1 MTCAVPGCEKPALR
15 RVWCGVHYRRWLRTG
30 NPTLTYRAAPG
41 ATADERLRHH
51 GWTVTESDC
60 WEWAGHRTG
69 RGYGRIGVSGRL
81 MYSHR
86 LAYEAWVG
94 PIPDGM
100 HVLHRCDNPPCINP
114 AHLFLGTDAENVRD
128 RDGKG
133 RTARGAATRT
143 NTVINID
150 IARTMREEAATM
162 TVGAIA
168 EKHGVKRELAR
179 RAILNITWQEEEV

>member
-1 MTCAVPGCEKPALR
+1 
-15 RVWCGVHYRRWLRTG
+15 
-30 NPTLTYRAAPG
+30 
-41 ATADERLRHH
+41 
-51 GWTVTESDC
+51 
-60 WEWAGHRTG
+60 
-69 RGYGRIGVSGRL
+69 